1 MNRTIAAAATASFLF
16 AAPVSAHE
24 GMMMPGMD
32 MSAPAKPKPVVKA
45 KPKPAPE
52 AAPAAAPMQMQAEP
66 QTPISAPAPI
76 ETPAAEAPP
85 PITAPMTMPM
95 SDDGMD
101 TKMHGDHGAHGD
113 HGGMQMKG
121 LFGAYGMNRD
131 ASGTSWQPDAAPHD
145 ATHIMK
151 GDWTL
156 MGHLVL
162 NGVYDWQGGPRGDE
176 KAFVNGMIMGAA
188 RRDLDYGG
196 VLNFRAMLAPDPF
209 MGKSGYPLL
218 FQAGETADGKTL
230 LRDRQHPHDLFMEL
244 SASYAHPLTE
254 KDSVF
259 IYAGLPGEPAFGP
272 PAFMHRITA
281 MDSPEAPLSHHWFDS
296 THVTFGVVTL
306 GWVHDN
312 WKIEASS
319 FRGREP
325 NEERYDIESPRLDS
339 ESVRVSWNPTERIAL
354 QASWA
359 DLSSPEALHPD
370 EDETRWS
377 ASAMYT
383 LPLSSGGTWS
393 AMAAYGRKDHGH
405 DPLSAWIF
413 ETAWKP
419 NGKWTVFGRA
429 ENLDNSE
436 LDPLSEDVRNFS
448 KVSLGVIRDFA
459 VREHVT
465 FGVGGI
471 YSRAFTPGALSALY
485 DGDQNGAM
493 AFVRLKVQ

>member
-1 MNRTIAAAATASFLF
+1 MNRTIAAATASFLL
-16 AAPVSAHE
+16 AMPAPAHE
-24 GMMMPGMD
+24 GMSMPGME
-32 MSAPAKPKPVVKA
+32 MS
-45 KPKPAPE
+45 KPAPE
-52 AAPAAAPMQMQAEP
+52 TAETSSEPVKVEP
-66 QTPISAPAPI
+66 QV
-76 ETPAAEAPP
+76 
-85 PITAPMTMPM
+85 
-95 SDDGMD
+95 D
-101 TKMHGDHGAHGD
+101 GDHDGHSGHDD
-113 HGGMQMKG
+113 HATLMEG
-121 LFGAYGMNRD
+121 LFGGYAMNRD
-131 ASGTSWQPDAAPHD
+131 ASGTAWQPDAAPHD
-145 ATHIMK
+145 ATHVMK

-188 RRDLDYGG
+188 RRDFNNGG
-196 VLNFRAMLAPDPF
+196 VLNFRGMLAPDPF

-218 FQAGETADGKTL
+218 FQAGETADGQTL

-244 SASYAHPLTE
+244 SGSYAHPFTE
-254 KDSVF
+254 NDSVF
-259 IYAGLPGEPAFGP
+259 IYAGLPGEPSFGP

-306 GWVHDN
+306 GWVHMN

-325 NEERYDIESPRLDS
+325 DEERYDIESPRLDS
-339 ESVRVSWNPTERIAL
+339 ESVRLSWNPTERIAL
-354 QASWA
+354 QTSWA

-383 LPLSSGGTWS
+383 LPLSGGGTLS
-393 AMAAYGRKDHGH
+393 AIAAYSRKDHGD
-405 DPLSAWIF
+405 DPLDAWIF

-419 NGKWTVFGRA
+419 NEKWTIFGRA

-448 KVSLGVIRDFA
+448 KISLGAVRDFQ
-459 VREHVT
+459 VRRNVT
-465 FGVGGI
+465 IGI
-471 YSRAFTPGALSALY
+471 GAIASRAFTPGALSALY
-485 DGDQNGAM
+485 DGDQSGAM
-493 AFVRLKVQ
+493 AFMRLKVQ

>member
-1 MNRTIAAAATASFLF
+1 MMKATIAAAATATFLI
-16 AAPVSAHE
+16 AGPASAHE

-32 MSAPAKPKPVVKA
+32 MSKPAPAKPKAAPKP
-45 KPKPAPE
+45 KPKPAPKPAPKVSAAPAETAPQAEAPMPAPAPPTPAPVPE
-52 AAPAAAPMQMQAEP
+52 AAPVPMMMTPAMQM
-66 QTPISAPAPI
+66 
-76 ETPAAEAPP
+76 
-85 PITAPMTMPM
+85 
-95 SDDGMD
+95 DDAHGG
-101 TKMHGDHGAHGD
+101 HGDNT
-113 HGGMQMKG
+113 MEMKG
-121 LFGAYGMNRD
+121 LFGGYAMNRD
-131 ASGTSWQPDAAPHD
+131 ASGTSWQPDSAPHD
-145 ATHIMK
+145 GQHFMR
-151 GDWTL
+151 GDWML
-156 MGHLVL
+156 MGHMVL

-188 RRDLDYGG
+188 RRDFDYGG
-196 VLNFRAMLAPDPF
+196 VLNLRAMLAPDPV

-218 FQAGETADGKTL
+218 LQAGETADGKTL

-244 SASYAHPLTE
+244 SASYTHPLTE

-259 IYAGLPGEPAFGP
+259 VYAGLPGEPAFGP
-272 PAFMHRITA
+272 PAFMHRTTA

-312 WKIEASS
+312 WKIEAST

-325 NEERYDIESPRLDS
+325 DQDRYHIESPRLDS
-339 ESVRVSWNPTERIAL
+339 ESVRVSWNPTDRIAL

-359 DLSSPEALHPD
+359 DISSPEALHPD

-383 LPLSSGGTWS
+383 LPLSGGGTWS

-405 DPLSAWIF
+405 DPLEAWIF

-419 NGKWTVFGRA
+419 NGQWTLFGRA

-436 LDPLSEDVRNFS
+436 LDPLSDDIRNFS
-448 KVSLGVIRDFA
+448 KISAGAVRDFA
-459 VREHVT
+459 IREHVT
-465 FGVGGI
+465 LGI
-471 YSRAFTPGALSALY
+471 GAIASRIFVPDSVSALY
-485 DGDQNGAM
+485 DGNQNGAM

>member
-1 MNRTIAAAATASFLF
+1 MKATIAAAATATILI

-32 MSAPAKPKPVVKA
+32 MSTPAPAKPKTAAKPKP
-45 KPKPAPE
+45 KPKPAPKAPALPAE
-52 AAPAAAPMQMQAEP
+52 AAPQAAAPAPEA
-66 QTPISAPAPI
+66 TPVEAP
-76 ETPAAEAPP
+76 TPEAAPP
-85 PITAPMTMPM
+85 PMAIPDMNMDMPM
-95 SDDGMD
+95 G
-101 TKMHGDHGAHGD
+101 GD
-113 HGGMQMKG
+113 HGGHGGDHAMQMKG
-121 LFGAYGMNRD
+121 LFGGYAMNRD
-131 ASGTSWQPDAAPHD
+131 ASGTAWQPDAAPHD
-145 ATHIMK
+145 GAHMMM
-151 GDWTL
+151 GDWMF
-156 MGHLVL
+156 MGHVLL

-188 RRDLDYGG
+188 RRDFDYGG

-218 FQAGETADGKTL
+218 LQAGETADGQTL
-230 LRDRQHPHDLFMEL
+230 LRDRQHPHDLFMEM
-244 SASYAHPLTE
+244 SASYTHPLTE
-254 KDSVF
+254 QDSVF
-259 IYAGLPGEPAFGP
+259 VYAGLPGEPAFGP

-306 GWVHDN
+306 GWVHNN
-312 WKIEASS
+312 WKIEAST

-325 NEERYDIESPRLDS
+325 DEDRYDIESPRLDS
-339 ESVRVSWNPTERIAL
+339 ESVRVSWNPTERVAL

-359 DLSSPEALHPD
+359 DISSPEALHPD

-383 LPLSSGGTWS
+383 LPLSGGGTLS
-393 AMAAYGRKDHGH
+393 AMAAYAQKDHGH
-405 DPLSAWIF
+405 DPLEAWIF

-419 NGKWTVFGRA
+419 NDQWTVFGRA

-436 LDPLSEDVRNFS
+436 LNPLSEDIRNFS
-448 KVSLGVIRDFA
+448 KISAGAVRDFA

-465 FGVGGI
+465 LGI
-471 YSRAFTPGALSALY
+471 GAIASRVFVPDSLSALY

>member
-1 MNRTIAAAATASFLF
+1 MNRTIAAAATATILL
-16 AAPVSAHE
+16 AAPAYAHE

-32 MSAPAKPKPVVKA
+32 MSN
-45 KPKPAPE
+45 PAPG
-52 AAPAAAPMQMQAEP
+52 
-66 QTPISAPAPI
+66 
-76 ETPAAEAPP
+76 ETPTPEAPP
-85 PITAPMTMPM
+85 PMTIPPAAE
-95 SDDGMD
+95 D
-101 TKMHGDHGAHGD
+101 HGGHGAHGD
-113 HGGMQMKG
+113 HTMKMKG

-145 ATHIMK
+145 STHIMK

-156 MGHLVL
+156 MGHIVL

-244 SASYAHPLTE
+244 SASYAHPLTD

-259 IYAGLPGEPAFGP
+259 VYAGLPGEPAFGP

-296 THVTFGVVTL
+296 THVTFGVVTM
-306 GWVHDN
+306 GWVHDK

-419 NGKWTVFGRA
+419 NDKWTVFGRA

-448 KVSLGVIRDFA
+448 KVSVGAIRDFQ
-459 VREHVT
+459 VHEHVT
-465 FGVGGI
+465 FGIGGI
-471 YSRAFTPGALSALY
+471 YSRAFVPDSLSASY